1 MIFPPFCICESIKN
15 YNASYL
21 CCAGFSLS
29 FNKVLMSPIRGHC
42 LVGATISVQ
51 ICPIYSMSD
60 TFSCRQTTKRETWK
74 SGTHIESNNK
84 IFWAVICATIN
95 KISLI
100 HCSSMISRKKKK
112 LGTFSP
118 TLYYCLIHLETSAFS
133 RLFVLLSPSRAK
145 GWPDTKAS
153 APTPNYSETIGYRIK
168 QSAASAEIVDKQSD
182 LYPYILKASSATPT
196 EPQKFWTFRK
206 FVQKCHKMTQKGPK
220 WPKYDP
226 KWPKMPQKWPQ
237 MAQSVP
243 NMTQNGP
250 RMTQNN
256 PKRTKK
262 DPHFFRNFFLLKRQ
276 FRKLFRF

>member
-100 HCSSMISRKKKK
+100 FLRIYCSSMISRKKKK
-112 LGTFSP
+112 TGCFFTN
-118 TLYYCLIHLETSAFS
+118 
-133 RLFVLLSPSRAK
+133 FVLLFDTSWNIGLFPLVCAFVSLEGK
-145 GWPDTKAS
+145 GLTWHKGFLSDT
-153 APTPNYSETIGYRIK
+153 
-168 QSAASAEIVDKQSD
+168 
-182 LYPYILKASSATPT
+182 
-196 EPQKFWTFRK
+196 
-206 FVQKCHKMTQKGPK
+206 
-220 WPKYDP
+220 
-226 KWPKMPQKWPQ
+226 
-237 MAQSVP
+237 
-243 NMTQNGP
+243 
-250 RMTQNN
+250 
-256 PKRTKK
+256 
-262 DPHFFRNFFLLKRQ
+262 
-276 FRKLFRF
+276 

>member
-100 HCSSMISRKKKK
+100 FLRIYCSSMISRKKKK
-112 LGTFSP
+112 LGVFYQ
-118 TLYYCLIHLETSAFS
+118 LCI
-133 RLFVLLSPSRAK
+133 FV
-145 GWPDTKAS
+145 W
-153 APTPNYSETIGYRIK
+153 
-168 QSAASAEIVDKQSD
+168 
-182 LYPYILKASSATPT
+182 YILKHRPFPACLCFCLPRGQRVDLTQRLPLRHLITP
-196 EPQKFWTFRK
+196 
-206 FVQKCHKMTQKGPK
+206 
-220 WPKYDP
+220 
-226 KWPKMPQKWPQ
+226 
-237 MAQSVP
+237 
-243 NMTQNGP
+243 
-250 RMTQNN
+250 
-256 PKRTKK
+256 
-262 DPHFFRNFFLLKRQ
+262 RQ
-276 FRKLFRF
+276 LDIG